1 MNLKLNN
8 EKSPSSN
15 TGIVNTNITM
25 DYLSFTVENTKE
37 NVGRIMGAFDIDKLE
52 ELSYG
57 GYGYASS
64 AMILDGGK
72 VFWHSERPEMGMHI
86 RLNSKSLAL
95 INMTPLGLLNRVI
108 EWGGKFRRMDI
119 AFDDRDGR
127 LDLDKMHEKLS
138 NGEVV
143 TRWRRV
149 ARITGKE
156 VGGAEKSGDTVAV
169 GVRASNS
176 YLRMYDKKLER
187 AAKNVDVTDIEH
199 WIRVELELKADKAN
213 EFGRILAKRAHVQLK
228 ETVGELC
235 ANLLWGLLDFKDVN
249 NADDNKTR
257 WDTSDFWAEFL
268 RASSKLK
275 LSTPKEEGT
284 LDDSK
289 DWVWKVVAP
298 TLAMIILSRDDDKG
312 MSGYDFIMEC
322 VVKGEE
328 RMSRSQQRKLFSYNN
343 DGCAKKIEGI
353 LPAQNRD

>member
-1 MNLKLNN
+1 MNLQLNDQQ
-8 EKSPSSN
+8 SPSSN
-15 TGIVNTNITM
+15 TGIVNTSIIL

-37 NVGRIMGAFDIDKLE
+37 NVSRITNAFDIDKLE

-95 INMTPLGLLNRVI
+95 LNLTPLGLLNRVI
-108 EWGGKFRRMDI
+108 DWGGKFRRLDL
-119 AFDDRDGR
+119 AFDDMDGM
-127 LDLDKMHEKLS
+127 LDLDEMHRKLAK
-138 NGEVV
+138 GEVV

-149 ARITGKE
+149 ARIVGEKI
-156 VGGAEKSGDTVAV
+156 GGAQKSGDTVAV

-187 AAKNVDVTDIEH
+187 LAKNADVTGIEH

-213 EFGRILAKRAHVQLK
+213 EFAIILAKNAPISWRASA
-228 ETVGELC
+228 GELC
-235 ANLLWGLLDFKDVN
+235 SSLLWGLLDFKDA
-249 NADDNKTR
+249 NADDDNKSR
-257 WDTSDFWAEFL
+257 WDTSEFWSKFL

-275 LSTPKEEGT
+275 LSTPKEDGT

-289 DWVWKVVAP
+289 DWIWKVVAP
-298 TLAMIILSRDDDKG
+298 TLAMIILSKDDDKG
-312 MSGYDFIMEC
+312 QSGYEFIMEC
-322 VVKGEE
+322 IEKGEE
-328 RMSRSQQRKLFSYNN
+328 RMSNSQQRRLFTYNN
-343 DGCAKKIEGI
+343 DARMEKIE
-353 LPAQNRD
+353 

>member
-1 MNLKLNN
+1 MNLQLNDQQ
-8 EKSPSSN
+8 SPSSN
-15 TGIVNTNITM
+15 TGILNTNIIL
-25 DYLSFTVENTKE
+25 DYLSFTIENTKE
-37 NVGRIMGAFDIDKLE
+37 NVGRIMNAFDIDELE

-64 AMILDGGK
+64 AMILDGGR

-95 INMTPLGLLNRVI
+95 LNMTPLGLLNRVI
-108 EWGGKFRRMDI
+108 DWGGKFRRLDL
-119 AFDDRDGR
+119 AFDDRDGTLN
-127 LDLDKMHEKLS
+127 LDEMHQKLA

-149 ARITGKE
+149 ARIVGRE
-156 VGGAEKSGDTVAV
+156 IGGAQKSGDTVAV

-187 AAKNVDVTDIEH
+187 LAKNVDVTDIEH
-199 WIRVELELKADKAN
+199 WVRVELELKADKAN
-213 EFGRILAKRAHVQLK
+213 EFGRIMAKRAHIQQQ

-249 NADDNKTR
+249 NEDDNKSR
-257 WDTSDFWAEFL
+257 WDTSEFWGKFL

-275 LSTPKEEGT
+275 LSTPKKDGT

-289 DWVWKVVAP
+289 DWVWKTVAP
-298 TLAMIILSRDDDKG
+298 TLAMIILSKDDDKG
-312 MSGYDFIMEC
+312 QSGYDFIMEC
-322 VVKGEE
+322 IVKGEE
-328 RMSRSQQRKLFSYNN
+328 RMSRSHQRRLFAYNA
-343 DGCAKKIEGI
+343 GTQAKQIE
-353 LPAQNRD
+353 